1 MNINILI
8 QEYEFKISILWKSN
22 TDRRQRKI
30 NQPFVK

>member
-1 MNINILI
+1 MNKKILI
-8 QEYEFKISILWKSN
+8 QEYEYKISTLWKSN